1 MPNIPKL
8 ESLNIHM
15 DIQVSW
21 ALSQCLRVE
30 FPEYEDEYPE
40 ILGLYSPVQS
50 CTVSQYEYPSEY
62 KQNFKLGLYAHL
74 ELCGAAYWARL

>member
-1 MPNIPKL
+1 
-8 ESLNIHM
+8 M

-62 KQNFKLGLYAHL
+62 KQNFKLGKGLSDSICL
-74 ELCGAAYWARL
+74 FT

>member
-1 MPNIPKL
+1 MLNIP
-8 ESLNIHM
+8 NIHM

-62 KQNFKLGLYAHL
+62 KQNFKLGVYIHFPVPL
-74 ELCGAAYWARL
+74 